1 MASIPYVQ
9 DKKEAPALQVL
20 LFWIPGDLNML
31 GRNEFALRQG
41 FACGKTLVRR
51 KSAAPLCGAPVLT
64 GIYAL
69 RTRQNRQA
77 PTGRCML

>member
-20 LFWIPGDLNML
+20 LFWIPGEFEML
-31 GRNEFALRQG
+31 GASELPLRQG

-51 KSAAPLCGAPVLT
+51 KSAAPLCGAPVLS
-64 GIYAL
+64 GIYS
-69 RTRQNRQA
+69 
-77 PTGRCML
+77 